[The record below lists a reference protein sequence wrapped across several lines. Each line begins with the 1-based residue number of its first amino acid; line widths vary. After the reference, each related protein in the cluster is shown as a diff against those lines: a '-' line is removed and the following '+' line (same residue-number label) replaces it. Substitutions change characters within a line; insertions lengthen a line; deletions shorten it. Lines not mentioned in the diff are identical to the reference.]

1 MTVLV
6 VGTGAR
12 EHALA
17 ARIAESSRVERV
29 VVMPG
34 NAGIARDE
42 RLVCVDARPTVEAI
56 ERQRA
61 DLTVIA
67 QARASLDGLVDR
79 LRARGRAVIG
89 PDERAASLHG
99 SRACAKRFLQRCGV
113 HTPEYRACADPDR
126 ARRAVAE
133 LGLPVVITPDGPSR
147 AGGGT
152 VATSRA
158 HAAAVIDALMTERR
172 HGAGGGSVV
181 VERALQG
188 MAVVFTLL
196 IDETAWL
203 RLPTVMTYPPVGE
216 GDAGADSGALGA
228 VSPHPLLDPELLERI
243 EARIVAPVVAGVRAA
258 GWRYRGFVR
267 IGIVVADRQP
277 TALELDVQL
286 GDPDAQVLMPL
297 IDGDPALLLTA
308 AASGNLGAAIGSA
321 PVRERFGCAVVAVDA
336 GAHGNRVSTDAIPAD
351 SELARCSRLCFD
363 AVTAETDADAALVTT
378 RGRVLTVAAVGDD
391 AASARRWA
399 YTRLM
404 TAHFD
409 GMHYRRDIGGPD
421 IAAAIIEEGTT
432 FLPRFHKRGG
442 LLPVVV
448 QDVATMRVLMVGY
461 VNHRALEATRAS
473 GYATFWSTSR
483 GRLWTKGE
491 TSGNRL
497 PIREIRVDCDQDAI
511 VYLVTA
517 PSGGACHTYRPDGSH
532 RARCFYRRLGH
543 KDELIHDDP
552 D

>member
-6 VGTGAR
+6 VGTGAC

-17 ARIAESSRVERV
+17 ARIAESSRVDRV

-34 NAGIARDE
+34 NAGIARDD
-42 RLVCVDARPTVEAI
+42 RLVCVDAQPTLEAI

-61 DLTVIA
+61 DLTVVA
-67 QARASLDGLVDR
+67 QVHASLDGLVDR

-89 PDERAASLHG
+89 PGARAASLHG
-99 SRACAKRFLQRCGV
+99 SRASAKRFLQRCGV
-113 HTPEYRACADPDR
+113 RTPEYRACAGPDQ

-147 AGGGT
+147 GWGGT
-152 VATSRA
+152 VVPSQARA
-158 HAAAVIDALMTERR
+158 DAVIDALMTEHRY
-172 HGAGGGSVV
+172 GADGSGVV

-188 MAVVFTLL
+188 AEGALTLL

-203 RLPTVMTYPPVGE
+203 CLPTVMTYPPVGE
-216 GDAGADSGALGA
+216 AGADRGALGA
-228 VSPHPLLDPELLERI
+228 VSPHPLFDPELLERI

-297 IDGDPALLLTA
+297 IDDDPVLLLTA
-308 AASGNLGAAIGSA
+308 AASGNLGAASGPA
-321 PVRERFGCAVVAVDA
+321 PVRERFGCAVVALDA
-336 GAHGNRVSTDAIPAD
+336 GAGGNRVSTDALHAD
-351 SELARCSRLCFD
+351 SELARRSRLCFD
-363 AVTAETDADAALVTT
+363 AVAAATDTDATLVTT
-378 RGRVLTVAAVGDD
+378 RGRVLTAAAVGDD
-391 AASARRWA
+391 AASARRLA

-421 IAAAIIEEGTT
+421 IGAAIVEEGTT

-448 QDVATMRVLMVGY
+448 QDVATMHVLMLGY
-461 VNHRALEATRAS
+461 ANYRALEATRES

-543 KDELIHDDP
+543 KNELIHDDP